1 MDALSGTLSLLE
13 VRGSV
18 FCRAALSRPYAVHT
32 KGSEAAI
39 FHVIVRGAGWIEVA
53 GMDQPT
59 PFRAGDLLVLPHG
72 HPHVLC
78 DPPGTRS
85 VHIRALPSDPGADGL
100 PCVHHG
106 GGGVDTSILCGS
118 FHFGAEA
125 RAALLPSLPPLI
137 AASGTAGST
146 AAWLDA
152 TLRLLADEVAS
163 DRPGAA
169 IVVERLAD
177 VLFIQ
182 ALRAWV
188 TQQQDQGGSWL
199 VALGDPQLSR
209 ALAALHEH
217 PGQHWTAARLARAA
231 GMSRSAF
238 YQRFERAVGE
248 APAAYVTRWR
258 MLVARRGLRRGDS
271 IYQVAE
277 RVGYTS
283 EAAFSRAFK
292 RAVGASPSVWRRE
305 AISGVG

>member
-1 MDALSGTLSLLE
+1 MDALSDTLSLLG
-13 VRGSV
+13 VQGSV
-18 FCRAALSRPYAVHT
+18 FCRAELSRPWAVHT
-32 KGSEAAI
+32 RGSEAAI
-39 FHVIVRGAGWIEVA
+39 FHVIVRGAGWIEVEGQA
-53 GMDQPT
+53 EPT

-85 VHIRALPSDPGADGL
+85 VHIQALAADPGADGL

-106 GGGVDTSILCGS
+106 GGGADTSILCGS
-118 FHFGAEA
+118 FRFGDEA
-125 RAALLPSLPPLI
+125 RAALLPALPPLL

-188 TQQQDQGGSWL
+188 AQQRDHGGSWL

-209 ALAALHEH
+209 ALAALHHRPGH
-217 PGQHWTAARLARAA
+217 PWTAARLARAA

-238 YQRFERAVGE
+238 YQRFERVVGE

-258 MLVARRGLRRGDS
+258 MLVARRSLRRGEPITD
-271 IYQVAE
+271 VAE
-277 RVGYTS
+277 RVGYAS

-292 RAVGASPSVWRRE
+292 RAVGTSPSAWRRE
-305 AISGVG
+305 ALSAAG